1 MHSAIMF
8 YQLPA
13 YPLTQSNQHIKLTI
27 TGFYTLLLKI
37 TSYRFNKEHVCVV
50 LFSIVSILFTGLFL
64 FNTSL
69 SLQYRALDLQ
79 FSELDIII
87 IWIEKTIDNLYVN
100 DLT

>member
-1 MHSAIMF
+1 M
-8 YQLPA
+8 
-13 YPLTQSNQHIKLTI
+13 
-27 TGFYTLLLKI
+27 
-37 TSYRFNKEHVCVV
+37 
-50 LFSIVSILFTGLFL
+50 

-69 SLQYRALDLQ
+69 SLQYRDLDLQ